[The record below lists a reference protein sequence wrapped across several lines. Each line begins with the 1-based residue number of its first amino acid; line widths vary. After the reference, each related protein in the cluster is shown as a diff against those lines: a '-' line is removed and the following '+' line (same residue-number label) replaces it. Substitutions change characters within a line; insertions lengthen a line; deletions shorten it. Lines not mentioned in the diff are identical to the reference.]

1 MSSLQIID
9 ENNKEEKEVIE
20 CPICYDE
27 IDQLKNCV
35 TTECGHQFHCKCLM
49 QNSATNGFSCPM
61 CRSIMAEELAD
72 SDSEGEYDEEGEIE
86 DFDDNAL
93 TSFRMF
99 HQQLAGEEVEEEEEE
114 DQDDQDQELVL
125 EEELIVKPTAAIIA
139 AKLIEQ
145 GYTMEYMVACM
156 LIDHE
161 EYETDA
167 ERYNSCADRMFG
179 KFRQIIS
186 NYPRE
191 MQEQQAAV
199 QQAAVQQ
206 AAAAAAVIG
215 EGEGERE
222 RHQSTRLRIRAEV
235 EINIGRQQNRYR
247 ILEDEDEDDV

>member
-61 CRSIMAEELAD
+61 CRSIMAEEVAD
-72 SDSEGEYDEEGEIE
+72 SDSEGEYDEDEEGEIE

-99 HQQLAGEEVEEEEEE
+99 HQQLAGEEVEEEEEVQE
-114 DQDDQDQELVL
+114 DQELVL
-125 EEELIVKPTAAIIA
+125 EEPKPSAAIIA

-161 EYETDA
+161 EYEPDV
-167 ERYNSCADRMFG
+167 ERYENCADRMFG

-199 QQAAVQQ
+199 QLE
-206 AAAAAAVIG
+206 
-215 EGEGERE
+215 EGVEERERE
-222 RHQSTRLRIRAEV
+222 RHQSTRLRVRAEV
-235 EINIGRQQNRYR
+235 EINIGRRQNRYH
-247 ILEDEDEDDV
+247 LLEDNEDEDEDDEGDV

>member
-9 ENNKEEKEVIE
+9 ENKMAENKMDEKEVIE

-27 IDQLKNCV
+27 IDELKNCV
-35 TTECGHQFHCKCLM
+35 TTECGHRFHCKCLM

-72 SDSEGEYDEEGEIE
+72 SDSEGEYEDEDEDEEIE

-99 HQQLAGEEVEEEEEE
+99 HQQLAGEEVEEEVVLE
-114 DQDDQDQELVL
+114 DQELVL
-125 EEELIVKPTAAIIA
+125 EEDIIVKPSAAIIA
-139 AKLIEQ
+139 AKLIAE
-145 GYTMEYMVACM
+145 GYTMEYMVACL

-161 EYETDA
+161 EYETDM
-167 ERYNSCADRMFG
+167 ERYENCADRMFG

-191 MQEQQAAV
+191 MRV
-199 QQAAVQQ
+199 QQEAV
-206 AAAAAAVIG
+206 AEEVAVA
-215 EGEGERE
+215 EGEGE

-235 EINIGRQQNRYR
+235 EINIGCLQNRYHL
-247 ILEDEDEDDV
+247 LEDEGEDEV